1 MTILDLA
8 ARSDADRA
16 GTADLTVVGGAGH
29 VGIPLVLSFAG
40 QGLTVNVNDLNLD
53 NVAALKAG
61 RLPFIEYGAEYLLS
75 KALRDHKLIFTNTPD
90 AISKSGPIIVTIG
103 TPVDEFLNP
112 ERHVVLNCLDSLLP
126 YVSDGQL
133 LVLRSTLY
141 PGTTDAVDAHLKRK
155 NRDLKVAFCPE
166 RIVQG
171 YGIEELS
178 RMPQIVSGTTP
189 DAVREATDLFR
200 IISPEIVELSPIEA
214 EFAKLFGNAYRYIE
228 FAATNQFYLIA
239 QSAGVDYQRILAA
252 MKHNYPRAKNIPK
265 PGYAAGPCLMKDT
278 MQLSAFARNE
288 FSLGNAAMLINE
300 GLPLHVIADLRRRY
314 DLGKMTVG
322 LLGMAF
328 KSEID
333 DVRASLSYKF
343 KKVLNG
349 FAREVLTTDPFVT
362 IDPELLPLNEVIT
375 RSDILILCTP
385 HVSYR
390 SADLQGKPVVDVW
403 GLLENANVIS

>member
-1 MTILDLA
+1 MSTLDLA
-8 ARSDADRA
+8 ARSDPASVR
-16 GTADLTVVGGAGH
+16 TADLTVIGGAGH
-29 VGIPLVLSFAG
+29 VGIPLVLSFAAK
-40 QGLTVNVNDLNLD
+40 GLSVNVNDLNLS
-53 NVAALKAG
+53 NLAALQSG
-61 RLPFIEYGAEYLLS
+61 RLPFIEYGAESLLAA
-75 KALRDHKLIFTNTPD
+75 ALRDHRLIFTSTPD
-90 AISKSGPIIVTIG
+90 AISKTGPIIVTIG

-126 YVSDGQL
+126 YLSDGQL

-141 PGTTDAVDAHLKRK
+141 PGTTDVIATHLKRQK
-155 NRDLKVAFCPE
+155 RDLKVAFCPE

-171 YGIEELS
+171 YGIDELS
-178 RMPQIVSGTTP
+178 RMPQIISGTTP
-189 DAVREATDLFR
+189 EAVREATDLFR
-200 IISPEIVELSPIEA
+200 IIAPEIVELSPIEA

-239 QSAGVDYQRILAA
+239 QAAGVDYQRILAA

-300 GLPLHVIADLRRRY
+300 GLPLHVIGDLRRRY
-314 DLGKMTVG
+314 DLSKMAVG

-362 IDPELLPLNEVIT
+362 IDPELLPLDEVIA

-385 HVSYR
+385 HISYK
-390 SADLQGKPVVDVW
+390 SADLKGKPVVDVW